1 METISSV
8 DHYVIVVAA
17 GAPPSCLLSPSPHT
31 SSSSIPSPP
40 LSSYS
45 AVIVSGGWVFLWE
58 VSGFSHRLVFMTQIF
73 GELKFFSA
81 EPGTNQFVLQQRKAF
96 RVFFSCL
103 PPNSMNRFILYSI
116 GGVCVSDGY
125 ND

>member
-1 METISSV
+1 
-8 DHYVIVVAA
+8 
-17 GAPPSCLLSPSPHT
+17 
-31 SSSSIPSPP
+31 
-40 LSSYS
+40 
-45 AVIVSGGWVFLWE
+45 
-58 VSGFSHRLVFMTQIF
+58 MTQIF

-103 PPNSMNRFILYSI
+103 PSNSMNRFILYSI

-125 ND
+125 NESDEFHESYFLIYRYIFATIEGGVY